1 MPVGTLENINMG
13 GNHKTLFHEYEAKEQ
28 AQKIPVGTL
37 VNISLGDNHKTLFH
51 EYEAKEQA

>member
-1 MPVGTLENINMG
+1 MSLG

-37 VNISLGDNHKTLFH
+37 VNMGLGGNHKTLIH